1 MKAEIFRT
9 EKHTRNP
16 WRVKLDGCI
25 LSFNFKTDI
34 AARTFIVR
42 TERLERRS
50 TYDVLMERNAATD
63 LHTRESLNMELT
75 RRQDMAKYIAAR
87 ARECAR

>member
-9 EKHTRNP
+9 QKHTRNP
-16 WRVKLDGCI
+16 WRVKFDGCT
-25 LSFNFKTDI
+25 LSLNFKTDI

-63 LHTRESLNMELT
+63 IQTREALSMELT
-75 RRQDMAKYIAAR
+75 RRQDMAKFATAR
-87 ARECAR
+87 AMERVR